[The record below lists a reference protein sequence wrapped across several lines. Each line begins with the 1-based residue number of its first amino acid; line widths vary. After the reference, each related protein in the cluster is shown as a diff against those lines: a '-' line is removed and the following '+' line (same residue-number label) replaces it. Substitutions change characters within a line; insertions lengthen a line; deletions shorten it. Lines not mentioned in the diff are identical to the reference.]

1 MRGVFVLLL
10 SFAFSGWAVAFEAE
24 AFDYNREMLQPL
36 TKYRQQ
42 HRRTV
47 DGRLC
52 AAAFVQNR
60 KAYTGC
66 TDAANPVGESGRSWC
81 YVEPQVGMFLYF
93 DLFLGADL
101 LQLLDGRS
109 LPWNY
114 CGCFLKQHIVVCH
127 YVLRSICSSWRLIFL
142 LTLVIGSVRQKM
154 IARAP
159 L

>member
-10 SFAFSGWAVAFEAE
+10 SFAFSGWAVGFEAE

-81 YVEPQVGMFLYF
+81 YVEPQ
-93 DLFLGADL
+93 
-101 LQLLDGRS
+101 LLDGRS

-127 YVLRSICSSWRLIFL
+127 YVLHSICSSWRLIFL
-142 LTLVIGSVRQKM
+142 LILVIGSVRQKM
-154 IARAP
+154 ITRAS

>member
-1 MRGVFVLLL
+1 MLL
-10 SFAFSGWAVAFEAE
+10 SFAFSGWAVGFEAE

-81 YVEPQVGMFLYF
+81 YVEPQ
-93 DLFLGADL
+93 
-101 LQLLDGRS
+101 LLDGRS

-114 CGCFLKQHIVVCH
+114 CVPVVSYESLRTSAKTSFAEQAGVARM
-127 YVLRSICSSWRLIFL
+127 YVGKLQTAQRAAEKALDMF
-142 LTLVIGSVRQKM
+142 QKKCGGV
-154 IARAP
+154 
-159 L
+159 

>member
-10 SFAFSGWAVAFEAE
+10 SFAFSGWAVGFEAE

-81 YVEPQVGMFLYF
+81 YVEPQ
-93 DLFLGADL
+93 
-101 LQLLDGRS
+101 LLDGRS

-127 YVLRSICSSWRLIFL
+127 YVLHSICSSWRLIFL

-154 IARAP
+154 IARAS